1 LLCLTDTDAELLPVS
16 GMDSSDG
23 LADELLQITAA
34 SGTGAAIDPAKVTI
48 SPALLDWVAPAKAL
62 EWALYGGEDFELVL
76 CLPPSIAE
84 QLVEKLGNHSA
95 IIGTIR
101 KETGVCLVQNT
112 GLENIEYLTERKGFE
127 HFKF

>member
-1 LLCLTDTDAELLPVS
+1 
-16 GMDSSDG
+16 MDSSDG
-23 LADELLQITAA
+23 LADALLQITAA
-34 SGTGAAIDPAKVTI
+34 SGTGATIDPAKITM
-48 SPALLDWVAPAKAL
+48 SPALLDWVSPAKAL

-76 CLPPSIAE
+76 CLPRSLAE
-84 QLVEKLGNHSA
+84 QFVEKLDNQSA
-95 IIGTIR
+95 IIGTIT